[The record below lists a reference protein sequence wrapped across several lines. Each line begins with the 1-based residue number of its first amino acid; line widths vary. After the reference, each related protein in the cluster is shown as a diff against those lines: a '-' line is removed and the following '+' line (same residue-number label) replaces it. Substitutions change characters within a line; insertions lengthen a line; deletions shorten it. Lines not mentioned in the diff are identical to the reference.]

1 MRDSQLKKP
10 ELNTSSLKIDKL
22 VNRINEGEIKI
33 PAFQRG
39 YVWRQNQIIDLMQ
52 SIANDFPIG
61 SILLWEANE
70 KEKLRY
76 TRNIAGYLLPE
87 RGDNWPVNYVLDGQQ
102 RLSSIYGVF
111 SGETQQDNTTT
122 KYNPSLNI
130 FEIYY
135 DFKGKRFLSKD
146 EVSDHASC
154 ILLRNII
161 DPLKLVDQL
170 LNMDSAHHQDAKA
183 LSSKFL
189 NYEVPVVQIKNRTK
203 EEVGVIFERINN
215 TGTKLNTLDLMTAWT
230 WTNDFHLI
238 DSIDEL
244 VETLDDKGFGNID
257 NRLVL
262 QVVSGMLIGS
272 TKTENILRLTGD
284 KVREKWDDVK
294 ESMKKVVD
302 FLATEI
308 QCKNIDFLP
317 YHQQLV
323 PLGRMF
329 YKEKKPSAKL
339 LEAAK
344 KFFWITSFSDRYS
357 SGQTT
362 AKMDADISNIDA
374 MIDGDY
380 SVLRKYTVSCTTK
393 EMINTKFSKANP
405 LTRSVL
411 LLLSTLNPID
421 LVNGTKVDVGKAL
434 SSYNRK
440 EYHHIFPK
448 AFLKS
453 LDYSTSE
460 IFSIANFCFL
470 SSAANKKISSKKP
483 SEYFYEIIPQ
493 DKKEQI
499 LESNAIPLDP
509 SIITNNNY
517 QEFLEKRANLILS
530 KLSALID

>member
-1 MRDSQLKKP
+1 MRDSSLKKP

-22 VNRINEGEIKI
+22 VNRINEGEVKI

-61 SILLWEANE
+61 SILLWEAND
-70 KEKLRY
+70 KEKLRS
-76 TRNIAGYLLPE
+76 TRDIAGYHLPE
-87 RGDNWPVNYVLDGQQ
+87 RGENWPVNYVLDGQQ

-111 SGETQQDNTTT
+111 SGDIKQDTTST
-122 KYNPSLNI
+122 KYNPSLDI

-135 DFKGKRFLSKD
+135 DFKNKRFLSKN
-146 EVSDHASC
+146 EVDGSSAC

-170 LNMDSAHHQDAKA
+170 LMMETTYHQSAKE

-244 VETLDDKGFGNID
+244 VEELEEKGFGSID
-257 NRLVL
+257 NKLLL
-262 QVVSGMLIGS
+262 QVISGMLIGS

-284 KVREKWDDVK
+284 KVRERWDDVK
-294 ESMKKVVD
+294 ESMRKVID
-302 FLATEI
+302 FLATDI

-317 YHQQLV
+317 YHQQLI
-323 PLGRMF
+323 PLGRLF
-329 YKEKKPSAKL
+329 YKEKKPSATL

-344 KFFWITSFSDRYS
+344 RFFWITSFSDRYS

-362 AKMDADISNIDA
+362 AKMDSDISSINS

-380 SVLRKYTVSCTTK
+380 SVLKKYTVSCTPK
-393 EMINTKFSKANP
+393 EMIDTKFSKANP

-421 LVNGTKVDVGKAL
+421 LVNGTKIDVGRAL

-440 EYHHIFPK
+440 EYHHIFPN
-448 AFLKS
+448 AYLKS
-453 LDYSTSE
+453 VGHSSNA

-470 SSAANKKISSKKP
+470 SSASNKRISNKKP
-483 SEYFYEIIPQ
+483 SEYFYSVMHQ
-493 DKKEQI
+493 DKKNKI
-499 LESNAIPLDP
+499 LESNAIPLDE
-509 SIITNNNY
+509 SIIIDNKYET
-517 QEFLEKRANLILS
+517 FLEQRASLILE
-530 KLSALID
+530 KLSTLIV

>member
-1 MRDSQLKKP
+1 MRDNLTKKP

-22 VNRINEGEIKI
+22 VNRVNEGEIKI

-70 KEKLRY
+70 KEKLRS

-87 RGDNWPVNYVLDGQQ
+87 RGENWPVNYVLDGQQ

-111 SGETQQDNTTT
+111 SGDTQQDITTT
-122 KYNPSLNI
+122 KYNPSLDI

-135 DFKGKRFLSKD
+135 DFKTKRFLSKS
-146 EVSDHASC
+146 EVSDNQTC
-154 ILLRNII
+154 ILLRNVI

-170 LNMDSAHHQDAKA
+170 MAMDSKYHQDAKA

-244 VETLDDKGFGNID
+244 VEDLEEKGFGSID
-257 NRLVL
+257 NRLIL
-262 QVVSGMLIGS
+262 QVISGMLIGS

-284 KVREKWDDVK
+284 KVRERWDDVK

-317 YHQQLV
+317 YHQQLI

-329 YKEKKPSAKL
+329 YKEKKPSAEL
-339 LEAAK
+339 LEAARR
-344 KFFWITSFSDRYS
+344 FFWITSFSDRYS

-362 AKMDADISNIDA
+362 AKMDADIASIDT

-380 SVLRKYTVSCTTK
+380 SVLKRYTVSCTAK
-393 EMINTKFSKANP
+393 EMIGTKFSKANP

-411 LLLSTLNPID
+411 LLLTTLSPID
-421 LVNGTKVDVGKAL
+421 LANGTKVDVGKAL

-440 EYHHIFPK
+440 EYHHIFPN
-448 AFLKS
+448 AFLKRAG
-453 LDYSTSE
+453 YSTNE
-460 IFSIANFCFL
+460 IFSVANFCFL
-470 SSAANKKISSKKP
+470 SSASNKKISNKKP
-483 SEYFYEIIPQ
+483 SEYFKKVVRQ
-493 DKKEQI
+493 DKIHEI
-499 LESNAIPLDP
+499 LESNAIPFDL
-509 SIITNNNY
+509 SIIDKDDYPN
-517 QEFLEKRANLILS
+517 FLQKRASLILD
-530 KLSALID
+530 KLSTLTD